1 MPRLAVAR
9 GTASMNT
16 RASMPDFCRL
26 RSLRPRFVACI
37 LACVVIPAIPENSR
51 QLAELTT
58 VRQIRHLKASTP
70 GVIGVHLRG
79 VVTYYDIVGPNLFVQ
94 DATGGTWVDL
104 RNSTATP
111 PSPGQMVDLRGTV
124 GFGFSPYVANPHWTV
139 VGKSALPKPQPL
151 TFDDAAT
158 GSFDSQ
164 WVQMD
169 GVVHSFVQEADG
181 NVLVIDVATPTGA
194 FKVRVP
200 GYRSPFPMELVDAKV
215 RFYGVCGAAFNSRKQ
230 LVSIHLLMP
239 SIQNLEILEAP
250 PKDPF
255 AVPAIPIADVRRYSA
270 DLSDEHR
277 VKVIGTVTVSFPPQ
291 GIYMTD
297 RSGGL
302 FAESEDG
309 TQFKEGD
316 RVEAIGFPAAGSFSP
331 VLKSALFR
339 PTGQH
344 FLPTVTP
351 VSGRAA
357 LAGTYDAQLINING
371 TLISYRQ
378 RRNGKELV
386 VESDDH
392 VTFEAGFARSSV
404 PALNIEEGS
413 RISLTGICA
422 VKADENGNPSEFEI
436 VLRSSEDIRVLAAPP
451 WLNSRRAANIVSGLI
466 FATLAVICWVF
477 ILRRRVRKQT
487 VIITEKLKN
496 EMALEERYR
505 NIFQRNLTGL
515 YVAAADG
522 RILDCNDACARILGY
537 IGRQELLANS
547 SRAEQVIEK
556 FHASVSDA
564 SFTVGTEQSFERL
577 DGTQGWALCSLRAVG
592 EEDTGS
598 QAFEGSLVDITERK
612 LAEDRVQFLAY
623 FDALTQLPNRALVQD
638 RLSKTIAAAKRRRE
652 KLGVLHL
659 DIDNFKIIND
669 CLGHSRGDELLQ
681 AIAQRLQAC
690 AREEDTV
697 ARLGGDEFLIAL
709 GPIGVHGDA
718 AIVAERVAGELT
730 PPFDLN
736 GNLLSVTCSIG
747 ISIYPDHG
755 QDAETLIK
763 NADAAMYASK
773 SRGRNTFSF
782 FSEEMTAQAIERLQL
797 GNSIRG
803 AIEREELYVV
813 FQPEFNL
820 LTGAVSCWE
829 ALLRW
834 KHPELGLVPPD
845 KFIPVAEAN
854 GTIVPIGEWVL
865 WTACRHARGWH
876 DVGNKVPVAVNVS
889 AVQFRQIG
897 FCDLVKRVL
906 KETGLDPE
914 YLEIEITES
923 LLLATQDMRF
933 EVLSQLKT
941 LGVRLAIDDFGTGY
955 SSLSYLRQLPVS
967 KLKID
972 RSFIRDL
979 HHNGNEEAIAAAIIQ
994 MAKCL
999 NLSVTA
1005 EGVENER
1012 QLQFLR
1018 EQHCDDV
1025 QGFLFSKPLR
1035 ADQMD
1040 FQSRKASALF
1050 EILSTGVSD

>member
-1 MPRLAVAR
+1 MLRLAVNR
-9 GTASMNT
+9 GAAPRITPAPT
-16 RASMPDFCRL
+16 PDSWLLPL
-26 RSLRPRFVACI
+26 RSALVVLV
-37 LACVVIPAIPENSR
+37 LACSAIPAISDASR
-51 QLAELTT
+51 PAELTA
-58 VRQIRHLKASTP
+58 VRQIRHLKASTAT
-70 GVIGVHLRG
+70 GAIGVHLRG
-79 VVTYYDIVGPNLFVQ
+79 VVTYYDTVAPNLFIQ
-94 DATGGTWVDL
+94 DATGGIWVDL
-104 RNSTATP
+104 RNSTAKP
-111 PSPGQMVDLRGTV
+111 PAPGQLLDLHGVV
-124 GFGFSPYVANPHWTV
+124 GFGFSPYVANPQWTV
-139 VGKSALPKPQPL
+139 AGNSVPPKPQPL
-151 TFDDAAT
+151 TYDDAAT

-169 GVVHSFVQEADG
+169 GVVRSFVQQAEG
-181 NVLVIDVATPTGA
+181 NVLVIDVATPTGV

-200 GYRSPFPMELVDAKV
+200 DYRNPFPMELVDAKV
-215 RFYGVCGAAFNSRKQ
+215 RFNGVCGAAFNSRNQ

-239 SIQNLEILEAP
+239 SVKNLEILEAP

-255 AVPAIPIADVRRYSA
+255 AVPVIPIANVRRYSA
-270 DLSDEHR
+270 DLSDDHR
-277 VKVIGTVTVSFPPQ
+277 VKVLGTVTAHFPLQ

-297 RSGGL
+297 GSGGL
-302 FAESEDG
+302 YAESDDG
-309 TQFKEGD
+309 TPLKEGD
-316 RVEAIGFPAAGSFSP
+316 QVEVIGFPAAGSFSP
-331 VLKSALFR
+331 VLKSARIR

-344 FLPTVTP
+344 SSPTIAPVT
-351 VSGRAA
+351 GRVA
-357 LAGTYDAQLINING
+357 LKGAYDARLISITG
-371 TLISYRQ
+371 TLSSYRQ
-378 RRNGKELV
+378 RLNQRALM

-392 VTFEAGFARSSV
+392 VSFEAAFARSGL
-404 PALNIEEGS
+404 PAINIEEGS

-422 VKADENGNPSEFEI
+422 VKPDENGNPSEFEI
-436 VLRSSEDIRVLAAPP
+436 VLRSPEDVRVLSSPP
-451 WLNSRRAANIVSGLI
+451 WLNSKRAANIVSGLI
-466 FATLAVICWVF
+466 FATLAVIVWVL

-487 VIITEKLKN
+487 RIITEKLKN

-505 NIFQRNLTGL
+505 NIFERNLTGL
-515 YVAAADG
+515 YVAAQDG

-537 IGRQELLANS
+537 QGRHELLGNS
-547 SRAEQVIEK
+547 SGAEKIIEK
-556 FHASVSDA
+556 FHAAVSDA
-564 SFTVGTEQSFERL
+564 SFSVGTEQSFERL
-577 DGTQGWALCSLRAVG
+577 DGTKGWALCSLRSVG
-592 EEDTGS
+592 EENSGS
-598 QAFEGSLVDITERK
+598 QVFEGSLVDITERK
-612 LAEDRVQFLAY
+612 LAEERVQFLAY
-623 FDALTQLPNRALVQD
+623 FDSLTNLPNRTLVQD
-638 RLSKTIAAAKRRRE
+638 RIFKTIAAAKRRRD

-659 DIDNFKIIND
+659 DIDSFKTIND

-681 AIAQRLQAC
+681 AIALRLQAC

-709 GPIGVHGDA
+709 GPIGSSADA
-718 AIVAERVAGELT
+718 ALVADRVARELR
-730 PPFDLN
+730 PPFNLN
-736 GNLLSVTCSIG
+736 GNSLSVTCSIG
-747 ISIYPDHG
+747 ISIFPDHG
-755 QDAETLIK
+755 GDAETLIK

-773 SRGRNTFSF
+773 TRGRNTFSF
-782 FSEEMTAQAIERLQL
+782 FSEEMTVQAIERLQL
-797 GNSIRG
+797 GNSMRG
-803 AIEREELYVV
+803 ALDRGEFYLV

-820 LTGAVSCWE
+820 RTGAVSCWE

-845 KFIPVAEAN
+845 KFIPIAEAN
-854 GTIVPIGEWVL
+854 GMIVPIGEWVL
-865 WTACRHARGWH
+865 QTACHHARSWH
-876 DVGNKVPVAVNVS
+876 NVGNKVPVAVNVS

-906 KETGLDPE
+906 NETGLDSE
-914 YLEIEITES
+914 HLELEITES

-955 SSLSYLRQLPVS
+955 SSLSYLKQLPVS

-972 RSFIRDL
+972 RSFIHDL
-979 HHNGNEEAIAAAIIQ
+979 HRNGNEEAITAAIIQ

-1018 EQHCDDV
+1018 EQNCDDV

-1050 EILSTGVSD
+1050 EILSTGVSQ